1 VDFVLIMGI
10 IFDKLDQLWN
20 SFQRESSILVLGLD
34 NAGKT
39 AILYTL
45 QLGESVLHTVPTIGF
60 NVEEVIIGNVNI
72 KIFDIGGQDSLRQ
85 LWPHYFESAS
95 GIAFVIDSADLDR
108 IELARNELHALF
120 SSKDLVG
127 KPFLILLN
135 KQDLPNAKR
144 EQEMIEI
151 LQLKQVTSSKWHVLE
166 CIATKN
172 HQLTTGF
179 MWLSDHI

>member
-1 VDFVLIMGI
+1 MGI
-10 IFDKLDQLWN
+10 IFDKLDDLWN
-20 SFQRESSILVLGLD
+20 TFRRESSILVLGLD

-45 QLGESVLHTVPTIGF
+45 QLGEAVLHTVPTIGF

-72 KIFDIGGQDSLRQ
+72 KMFDIGGQDSLRL
-85 LWPHYFESAS
+85 LWPHYFSS
-95 GIAFVIDSADLDR
+95 TTGIAFVIDSADLDR

-135 KQDLPNAKR
+135 KQDLPHAKKR
-144 EQEMIEI
+144 DEMIDI
-151 LQLKQVTSSKWHVLE
+151 LQLKQVTSSKWHILE

-172 HQLTTGF
+172 DQLTTGF
-179 MWLSDHI
+179 RWLADHI

>member
-1 VDFVLIMGI
+1 MGI
-10 IFDKLDQLWN
+10 IFDKLEDLWN

-45 QLGESVLHTVPTIGF
+45 QLGEAVQYTVPTIGF
-60 NVEEVIIGNVNI
+60 NVEEVVIGNVNI

-85 LWPHYFESAS
+85 LWPHYYQSAS

-135 KQDLPNAKR
+135 KQDLPNAKKKH
-144 EQEMIEI
+144 EMIDI
-151 LQLKQVTSSKWHVLE
+151 LQLKQVTSSNYHVLE
-166 CIATKN
+166 CIASKN
-172 HQLTTGF
+172 EQLTTGF
-179 MWLSDHI
+179 LWLSEHI

>member
-1 VDFVLIMGI
+1 MGL
-10 IFDKLDQLWN
+10 IFDKLEDLWN

-45 QLGESVLHTVPTIGF
+45 QLGEAIMHTIPTVGF
-60 NVEEVIIGNVNI
+60 NVEEVTIGKVNI
-72 KIFDIGGQDSLRQ
+72 KIFDIGGQDSIRQ
-85 LWPHYFESAS
+85 LWPHYFESTS
-95 GIAFVIDSADLDR
+95 GVAFVIDANDIDR
-108 IELARNELHALF
+108 LNQARNELHALF

-135 KQDLPNAKR
+135 KQDLPQAKGR
-144 EQEMIEI
+144 DEMIDL
-151 LQLKQVTSSKWHVLE
+151 LQLKQVTSSKWHIIE

-172 HQLTTGF
+172 DQLKTGF
-179 MWLSDHI
+179 LWLSEQL

>member
-1 VDFVLIMGI
+1 MGLIL
-10 IFDKLDQLWN
+10 DKLEDLWN

-45 QLGESVLHTVPTIGF
+45 QLGESVMHTVPTIGF

-95 GIAFVIDSADLDR
+95 GVAFVIDSADLDR
-108 IELARNELHALF
+108 IEQSRNELHTLF

-135 KQDLPNAKR
+135 KQDLPFAKR
-144 EQEMIEI
+144 KNEMIEL
-151 LQLKQVTSSKWHVLE
+151 LQLKRVTSSKWHILE

-172 HQLTTGF
+172 DQLMTGF
-179 MWLSDHI
+179 MWLSNQL